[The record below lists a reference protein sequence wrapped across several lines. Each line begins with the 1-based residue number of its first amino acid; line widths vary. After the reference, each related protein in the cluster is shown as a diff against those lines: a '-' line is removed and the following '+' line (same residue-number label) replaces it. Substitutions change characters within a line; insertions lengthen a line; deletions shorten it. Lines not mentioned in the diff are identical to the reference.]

1 MHPPVIRSMPSR
13 KFHRPFSLP
22 KNAGNLHWEWIFL
35 YFPMIFL
42 WFSDSNVHRHD
53 GFPSLAPR
61 CSPLRLLRL
70 VPRSAPARR
79 RPALGDFWTSKED
92 ELIWNPSN
100 IQVSE
105 YIYIY
110 VCICIHMYIYI
121 YVCVYIH
128 IYMYIY
134 ICVCL
139 ISNIVMYCLRSNGCL
154 LDWNWAPIL
163 FSILIYV
170 VVSGTNT
177 GSVWVMFRNWN

>member
-1 MHPPVIRSMPSR
+1 MPETCIESG
-13 KFHRPFSLP
+13 SS
-22 KNAGNLHWEWIFL
+22 
-35 YFPMIFL
+35 YIFL
-42 WFSDSNVHRHD
+42 WFSY
-53 GFPSLAPR
+53 GFPIQTSIAMMDFPAWRRGALRFAFFALSREALRHGAARLWATSGPR
-61 CSPLRLLRL
+61 KKMNLYEIPAIFRL
-70 VPRSAPARR
+70 V
-79 RPALGDFWTSKED
+79 
-92 ELIWNPSN
+92 N
-100 IQVSE
+100 
-105 YIYIY
+105 IYIY
-110 VCICIHMYIYI
+110 VCAYVYIYIYI

-128 IYMYIY
+128 IYIYICIY